1 MSQNV
6 MITGT
11 GRRSALGFN
20 LVLRYLEAGDNVVAT
35 IRKESEALSELKE
48 EYGERLHIVNMDIG
62 VTGFGPESAIDR
74 SLAMVSVVT
83 K

>member
-1 MSQNV
+1 MRLILYLRAGV
-6 MITGT
+6 PRDGATVTGLPDHT
-11 GRRSALGFN
+11 DF
-20 LVLRYLEAGDNVVAT
+20 Y
-35 IRKESEALSELKE
+35 
-48 EYGERLHIVNMDIG
+48 MDIG